1 MARAVKTTQDDLLFI
16 KVKAIMVSG
25 DNDSKTG
32 SIHNILV
39 FPNNQEHKVIPSRSF
54 DSLRST
60 IERVMSSGSI
70 HDRKFTID
78 TGLKD
83 DDNLCNDL
91 SSMGLSI
98 AVGIETC
105 LNGWKDAWE
114 NVWEVW
120 CFTGELTYSQG
131 EIGAIGGAREK
142 LESATDDEKINYI
155 MIPSQNRQEIINW
168 IDKRGDI
175 NYKVNTAREIS
186 ARQTDNSPSY
196 FNRIWSLSTGNT
208 LMWIALIIWFLSI
221 AYLPVRYLLWDN
233 VHIVNNGNLQ
243 STISL
248 PIRYPEKVR
257 EKLIKNG
264 FPEGQINSIPFSS
277 LTRKDQIGS
286 VLITDRKGTI
296 EFEIINSQ
304 NWTLISSYICG
315 GYIALFAIIIVV
327 LAIGKKSG
335 NTKGIKCNT
344 VNMNYDSLLL
354 TNINKEIM
362 FVDNIKQ
369 AGTIVEHKI
378 H

>member
-25 DNDSKTG
+25 DNDSRTG

-60 IERVMSSGSI
+60 IERVMSSSSI

-114 NVWEVW
+114 NVWEEW
-120 CFTGELTYSQG
+120 CFTGEVTNSQG
-131 EIGAIGGAREK
+131 DIGAIGGAREK
-142 LESATDDEKINYI
+142 LESATNDEKINYI

-168 IDKRGDI
+168 IDKRKDF
-175 NYKVNTAREIS
+175 NYKVNPARKIS
-186 ARQTDNSPSY
+186 ARQTENSPSI
-196 FNRIWSLSTGNT
+196 FSRIWSLSTGNT
-208 LMWIALIIWFLSI
+208 LMCIALILWFLSI

-257 EKLIKNG
+257 EELIKNG

-277 LTRKDQIGS
+277 LTKKDKIGS
-286 VLITDRKGTI
+286 VLITDRNGTI

-304 NWTLISSYICG
+304 DWTLISSYICG
-315 GYIALFAIIIVV
+315 GYIALFAIVIAV

-335 NTKGIKCNT
+335 NTKSIKYNT
-344 VNMNYDSLLL
+344 VNINYDSLLM

-369 AGTIVEHKI
+369 AETIVEHKI
-378 H
+378 Y